1 LKKFLNGFGGFLI
14 VLGAVGI
21 INHLSMIIKATQ
33 EEQDM
38 YGDSVHFMMIQLFST
53 IGPYITCLIG
63 GGVIIA
69 LAAFLNE
76 YQKRSEMTTQLVQIL
91 SKQRIAPPQQEA
103 KESLTKHED
112 RQMTNSPDTTSK
124 TDPPIGYEDER
135 FYWNG

>member
-1 LKKFLNGFGGFLI
+1 MKKFLIGFGGLLI
-14 VLGAVGI
+14 ILGAVGI

-63 GGVIIA
+63 GGIILA
-69 LAAFLNE
+69 MAAFLNE
-76 YQKRSEMTTQLVQIL
+76 YQKRSEITTQLIQVL
-91 SKQRIAPPQQEA
+91 SEQRIAPPKQES

-112 RQMTNSPDTTSK
+112 HQITNST
-124 TDPPIGYEDER
+124 GYNFEKRHLD
-135 FYWNG
+135 WL